1 MLVTTSTFMNRPT
14 DVYLA
19 SPVRNGLELPPED
32 INKVLDAFSVGFV
45 TYRRKF
51 LTLADLYLVFH
62 LRPGKLAMSISAAFL
77 FALSQAF
84 GAFCSE
90 IYSSMKSSTVSY

>member
-32 INKVLDAFSVGFV
+32 INKVLDAFSVGFWCRIVV
-45 TYRRKF
+45 TF
-51 LTLADLYLVFH
+51 
-62 LRPGKLAMSISAAFL
+62 
-77 FALSQAF
+77 
-84 GAFCSE
+84 
-90 IYSSMKSSTVSY
+90 